1 MKYLILIIVTVLLSV
16 VNGYSQYRI
25 SIDSSFN
32 FGDKE
37 RFLKQSTGLSG
48 NIIAAKLNNRG
59 NYLVCINSL
68 INNQRSYYGGC
79 VLEITSNG
87 SIIKQFSQVPDHS
100 NRDYEITSFT
110 DMYVDDQT
118 GLIYLLARSPYKA
131 KNLPK
136 RREAG
141 VIVLDSNFKEVKK
154 LLVPARIT
162 GQEDYARIWNNE
174 KFIHKKDLNQ
184 LYIVSSIENNGR
196 GHTLFK
202 IQSDSIVQIFNYPRY
217 YLNWINSAA
226 CVRDKVISIIMKRDF
241 VGFGPGGETRLSF
254 SIADQLPD
262 TVSLNQKLNW
272 GYYSEI
278 YEYSADQVLVHGY
291 SNGKFRFALINSN
304 LDVDTTSLA
313 IRNFQN
319 YRFRFF
325 NVEGNNVIFKYEL
338 DSTFALNNHYWE
350 MNIDG
355 TNFRPSA
362 VSWYPDPT
370 NQSNDLDWFD
380 VLPIKGSNNYF
391 AQFPY
396 TNFLIENKKVNLN
409 FNKRLGPDF
418 RRVVD
423 IQPTINNQW
432 FVNGDFFYY
441 NNKKANGLVRIYD
454 DGSVD
459 TTFRF
464 SFNNFS
470 FMNQLQ
476 DSEKLGYEPEIIS
489 PLKNGD
495 VIMAFANASM
505 SIKERQ
511 RTYKLDKFGNVKS
524 EFVLDTNVN
533 YSFSKVQDFGN
544 GRYLAHRLENY
555 DDREVI
561 YNRTPTLDINITDT
575 NGKIIN
581 QLLVSLKS
589 PFESFHLVKVKIID
603 SAHYLLAYCRQS
615 ELEQNLEKGEFYIYK
630 LSVTDKTVDGLQ
642 PIYYRNLLDYSFVDF
657 SNDGCWSIKIQ
668 NNKNKDLYKII
679 NFNESGIAT
688 DSFLTTIR
696 EVTLF
701 PQIKLLDD
709 LKLSLPLGR
718 ETPSFERFNL
728 FKNDTISPQF
738 ESTDF
743 VTLNSR
749 PFSYSYIRPSL
760 YRGRGTRVK
769 RINDTSFWYF
779 SSSILFNNEN
789 KGSVS
794 GFFRIKIK
802 ETKIASEPNQ
812 LNAKVFPNPTNGN
825 AYIELPFYY
834 EDGLKGNIMV
844 TDISGKQMYKDS
856 FTLLKYENLQFDFSK
871 YNSGLYFVRVETNGR
886 IYYSKVVKR

>member
-1 MKYLILIIVTVLLSV
+1 MKQIILVMLAILLSIGK
-16 VNGYSQYRI
+16 GYSQYRI

-37 RFLKQSTGLSG
+37 NFLKQSTGLTGS
-48 NIIAAKLNNRG
+48 IVAAQVNSRG
-59 NYLVCINSL
+59 NYLVCVNSL
-68 INNQRSYYGGC
+68 IINQRSYNGGS
-79 VLEITSNG
+79 VLEVTSNG
-87 SIIKQFSQVPDHS
+87 SILNHYYQDFKDRPNSIEIS
-100 NRDYEITSFT
+100 NIA
-110 DMYVDDQT
+110 DMYLDEEK
-118 GLIYLLARSPYKA
+118 GFIYLLAYSPFKGV
-131 KNLPK
+131 KTPK
-136 RREAG
+136 G
-141 VIVLDSNFKEVKK
+141 KKTGFIVLDNNLNEVKWLSVPDKIISQNGYGITSSHKIIHHKHSDK
-154 LLVPARIT
+154 LYIISST
-162 GQEDYARIWNNE
+162 ENNE
-174 KFIHKKDLNQ
+174 
-184 LYIVSSIENNGR
+184 NGNI
-196 GHTLFK
+196 LFK
-202 IQSDSIVQIFNYPRY
+202 IQSDSIVQVLNYPRY
-217 YLNWINSAA
+217 YLDRDNSVAS
-226 CVRDKVISIIMKRDF
+226 VGDKIILIVSKNDYIRF
-241 VGFGPGGETRLSF
+241 PRRGNTKLSF
-254 SIADQLPD
+254 SVSDQLPD
-262 TVSLNQKLNW
+262 TVTLNQKLNW
-272 GYYSEI
+272 DYYSNI
-278 YEYSADQVLVHGY
+278 FNYSTNQALVHGY
-291 SNGKFRFALINSN
+291 SNGKFRFALINSS
-304 LDVDTTSLA
+304 LDVDTTSLV

-319 YRFRFF
+319 HRFRFF
-325 NVEGNNVIFKYEL
+325 NVEGNNVIFKYEF

-355 TNFRPSA
+355 TNLRPSDIN
-362 VSWYPDPT
+362 WYPDPT
-370 NQSNDLDWFD
+370 NQSNDLDWFH
-380 VLPIKGSNNYF
+380 VLPVKGSNNYF
-391 AQFPY
+391 VQFPY
-396 TNFLIENKKVNLN
+396 TNLLIENQKVNLN
-409 FNKRLGPDF
+409 FIKRLGPDF

-441 NNKKANGLVRIYD
+441 NDKKANGLVRIYD

-459 TTFRF
+459 TTFKF

-495 VIMAFANASM
+495 VIMAFANASI

-511 RTYKLDKFGNVKS
+511 RTYKLNRFGNIKS
-524 EFVLDTNVN
+524 QFILDTNVN

-561 YNRTPTLDINITDT
+561 YNRTPTLDINVTDT
-575 NGKIIN
+575 NGKILN

-630 LSVTDKTVDGLQ
+630 LSITDKTVDGLQ

-657 SNDGCWSIKIQ
+657 SNDGCWNIKIQ

-679 NFNESGIAT
+679 NFNQSGTAT

-696 EVTLF
+696 GVTLF

-709 LKLSLPLGR
+709 LKLSMPFGGN
-718 ETPSFERFNL
+718 TPSFERFNL

-743 VTLNSR
+743 VTLNSS
-749 PFSYSYIRPSL
+749 PFSFSYSRPSL

-779 SSSILFNNEN
+779 SNSILFDNEN
-789 KGSVS
+789 KSSVS

-802 ETKIASEPNQ
+802 DTKITSEPDK
-812 LNAKVFPNPTNGN
+812 LNAKVFPNPTNGI
-825 AYIELPFYY
+825 ASIELPFYF
-834 EDGLKGNIMV
+834 EEGLTGNVII
-844 TDISGKQMYKDS
+844 TDMTGKLMQKDS
-856 FTLLKYENLQFDFSK
+856 FTLLKYENLQFDFSN
-871 YNSGLYFVRVETNGR
+871 YNTGLYFIRIEVNGR
-886 IYYSKVVKR
+886 IYYTKLIKS